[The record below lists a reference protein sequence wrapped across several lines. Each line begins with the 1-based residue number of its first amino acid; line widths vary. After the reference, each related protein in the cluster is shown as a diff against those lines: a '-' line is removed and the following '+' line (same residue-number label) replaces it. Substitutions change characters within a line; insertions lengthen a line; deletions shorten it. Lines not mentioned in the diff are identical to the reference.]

1 MLKLTLAD
9 PDTGLEALPNM
20 PNSDV
25 EEWRDNDGMVCA
37 YGYTLDDHH
46 WMHLPGLASFRF
58 RHSSDEVVAFVQPSA
73 DLDVVRDSF
82 YRGVLPMALQARG
95 QEVLHASGIRTPGGI
110 IALSAVSET
119 GKSTLAY
126 GLSKRGYPLW
136 ADDAVALESSG
147 GRVQATPLPF
157 SLRLR
162 PESVAYYGYERGDL
176 PLSMREMTTD
186 QVGGSLLLAAIFV
199 LERAP
204 DAENCPLVE
213 IDRLAPLPAF
223 SAVLKHAYCYS
234 LQDIDRKR
242 LMINYYTDLV
252 KRVPVLRIRFQPG
265 LERLPLILDR
275 IEQAISSLTA
285 ESV

>member
-1 MLKLTLAD
+1 MLKLTLAGS
-9 PDTGLEALPNM
+9 DTELHALPNM

-95 QEVLHASGIRTPGGI
+95 QEVLHASGVRTPGGI

-136 ADDAVALESSG
+136 ADDAVALEISG
-147 GRVQATPLPF
+147 GRVQAIPLPF

-176 PLSMREMTTD
+176 SLPISEITTD
-186 QVGGSLLLAAIFV
+186 LVGESLLLAAIFV

-204 DAENCPLVE
+204 DADCPIVE

-242 LMINYYTDLV
+242 LMLNYYTDLV
-252 KRVPVLRIRFQPG
+252 QCVPVLRIRFQPG
-265 LERLPLILDR
+265 LEQLPLILDR

-285 ESV
+285 